1 MCCRT
6 NQFEC
11 LWLRTGA
18 RWVRT
23 VGVCVLDGQ
32 VSENQCE
39 LWGRR
44 GSCCSSEASQY
55 QPEQAVR
62 LQGAKREAMA
72 WLFTRR
78 LRKEAIVWWFGTEQG
93 KPRKK
98 TMSNYLSQGVVRE
111 QSRNLGHGFHASP
124 GQGHSPWVT
133 ARLIHSRL
141 QMRTA
146 AELEKALPS
155 ISRCVRTPSGSLYKL
170 SNMHINRIKGLFAQ
184 GDCHQ

>member
-1 MCCRT
+1 MPLASDGSEVGENSRRLCFR
-6 NQFEC
+6 QAGV
-11 LWLRTGA
+11 WKPVWALREK
-18 RWVRT
+18 R
-23 VGVCVLDGQ
+23 L
-32 VSENQCE
+32 
-39 LWGRR
+39 LLLLR
-44 GSCCSSEASQY
+44 GFPVPTRAGSEA
-55 QPEQAVR
+55 PGCQAGGHGMAVHT
-62 LQGAKREAMA
+62 QAEKRGHCVVI
-72 WLFTRR
+72 WDRTRET
-78 LRKEAIVWWFGTEQG
+78 K
-93 KPRKK
+93 KKK

-124 GQGHSPWVT
+124 GQGHGPWVT